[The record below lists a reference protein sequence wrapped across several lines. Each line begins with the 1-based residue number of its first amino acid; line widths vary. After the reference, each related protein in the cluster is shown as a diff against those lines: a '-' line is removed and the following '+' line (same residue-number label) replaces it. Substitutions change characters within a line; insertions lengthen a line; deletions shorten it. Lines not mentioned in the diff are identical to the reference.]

1 MKGDGG
7 MSINHIDQPK
17 AVRAGEEL
25 DLAKLE
31 EYLAEHLPE
40 LQGSLV
46 VNQFPSGFSNLTYLL
61 RVGDYEMV
69 LRRPPFG
76 AQAKGGHD
84 MSREYRILSR
94 LVEVYPKVPRPL
106 LYTDDE
112 SVIGAPF
119 YVMERLKGL
128 ILRSSK
134 AKEIG
139 LSADVMRQLSEG
151 FVDALAELHRLDYAA
166 AGLGDLGKPDG
177 YVQRQVEGWVERYL
191 KAQTD
196 DISAMNQIAE
206 WMPKHMPPERGAA
219 LIHNDFKYDN
229 LVLDPV
235 NPARIIGVLDWE
247 MATLGDPLMDLGTT
261 LAYWVDPEDMP
272 ELQVLA
278 FVPTFLPGNLNR
290 AEILG
295 RYAEATGADIS
306 DAVFYYV
313 FGLFKLGV
321 IAQQIYYRYK
331 QGYTQDERFGMLIH
345 AVRAVAATGIQALE
359 KGRIA
364 NLSG

>member
-1 MKGDGG
+1 MTLDQ
-7 MSINHIDQPK
+7 IDQPK

-31 EYLAEHLPE
+31 AYLSDNLPNFH
-40 LQGSLV
+40 GPIV
-46 VNQFPSGFSNLTYLL
+46 VDQFPSGFSNLTYLL
-61 RVGDYEMV
+61 RAGDQELV

-84 MSREYRILSR
+84 MSREYRILSH
-94 LVEVYPKVPRPL
+94 LIDVYPKVPRPL
-106 LYTDDE
+106 VYTEDT

-139 LSADVMRQLSEG
+139 LSADAMRQLSEAL
-151 FVDALAELHRLDYAA
+151 VDALADLHHLDYTA
-166 AGLGDLGKPDG
+166 AGLADLGKPDG
-177 YVQRQVEGWVERYL
+177 YVRRQVEGWIERYR

-196 DISAMNQIAE
+196 EIAAMDQIAE
-206 WMPKHMPPERGAA
+206 WMPLNMPPEKGAA

-229 LVLDPV
+229 LVLDPAD
-235 NPARIIGVLDWE
+235 PSRIIGVLDWE
-247 MATLGDPLMDLGTT
+247 MATLGDPMMDLGTT
-261 LAYWVDPEDMP
+261 LAYWVDPDDTP
-272 ELQVLA
+272 ELQALA

-290 AEILG
+290 AQIAD
-295 RYAEATGADIS
+295 RYAAATGAELS
-306 DAVFYYV
+306 DMVFYFV

-321 IAQQIYYRYK
+321 IAQQIYARYK
-331 QGYTQDERFGMLIH
+331 QGFTKDERFGALIH
-345 AVRAVAATGIQALE
+345 GVRAVSATGVKALD

-364 NLSG
+364 NLND